1 MIKKWFMPTLVVI
14 FAGFLFTAISPQTVF
29 AADDCSTGFLGFPA
43 WYRGLTKSDGS
54 CDVKDPISMNTAA
67 AGESNNGLSNFIWHI
82 ALNVVEM
89 AMMAVVY
96 VTVFFILYG
105 GFQFLTSQGAPEAS
119 AKART
124 TILNAVIGL
133 VIALLAVG
141 IINFIVDG
149 LLV

>member
-1 MIKKWFMPTLVVI
+1 MIKKWFMPMLIVI
-14 FAGFLFTAISPQTVF
+14 FAGFLFTAISPQTV
-29 AADDCSTGFLGFPA
+29 AAASDCNTGFLGFPA
-43 WYRGLTKSDGS
+43 WYRGLIKDNVTCDIVNPDG
-54 CDVKDPISMNTAA
+54 KDGRPD
-67 AGESNNGLSNFIWHI
+67 LSGFIWHI

-133 VIALLAVG
+133 VISLVAVG

-149 LLV
+149 LLA

>member
-1 MIKKWFMPTLVVI
+1 MLVVI
-14 FAGFLFTAISPQTVF
+14 FAGFLFTAISPQTVS
-29 AADDCSTGFLGFPA
+29 AAVDCNSGFLGFPA
-43 WYRGLTKSDGS
+43 WYRGLTDSNCEIKSPG
-54 CDVKDPISMNTAA
+54 KD
-67 AGESNNGLSNFIWHI
+67 LSGFIWHVV
-82 ALNVVEM
+82 LNIVEM

-105 GFQFLTSQGAPEAS
+105 GFQFLTSQGVPEAS

-133 VIALLAVG
+133 VISLVAVG

-149 LLV
+149 LLI